1 MVHLKECELQT
12 VGLRALRLLPPDRQ
26 ADEVSRCIAVRI
38 YMRGWQCPVESGLNE
53 LVFFWIA
60 DNSSRRS
67 CGNSPS
73 GNFEQDAQKGREIP
87 PESISLRALE
97 LKIYI
102 EASKRI
108 TKVDQLIT
116 LVEL

>member
-1 MVHLKECELQT
+1 MWKQPLWEFRT
-12 VGLRALRLLPPDRQ
+12 
-26 ADEVSRCIAVRI
+26 RCSE
-38 YMRGWQCPVESGLNE
+38 GQG
-53 LVFFWIA
+53 
-60 DNSSRRS
+60 
-67 CGNSPS
+67 
-73 GNFEQDAQKGREIP
+73 IP